1 MDRFKNLNS
10 FLIDS
15 HVQDIDASD
24 WHKIFE
30 ELISVKHR
38 KLYGQYSTPPA
49 LARLLVNLTIENKN
63 LSVLDP
69 CCGTGTIV
77 KEAFNLK
84 KKYSVNNELLHDK
97 IWASDKIAFP
107 LQLATISL
115 FNPNESKRNY

>member
-1 MDRFKNLNS
+1 M
-10 FLIDS
+10 
-15 HVQDIDASD
+15 QDIDASD

-84 KKYSVNNELLHDK
+84 
-97 IWASDKIAFP
+97 
-107 LQLATISL
+107 
-115 FNPNESKRNY
+115 RNIL